1 MFHPEQRVDVV
12 EDAATARDSVIGVQ
26 VAATSVDTDYFAVL
40 GAQLLAGRA
49 FHAADLE
56 SNNRVVIVNRSFV
69 ERVLR
74 GENALGRRLRFIQ
87 FQERSE
93 APAEPTPTY
102 EIVGVVQDLGM
113 NYLGATSGYAGAG
126 LYHPLAGAHPVY
138 MAVKVTGDPA
148 SHATRLQAI
157 ANSVDPSL
165 RLYDLQRLDQLD
177 RGGLVMFAIYLRVAL
192 LLSAVALL
200 LSLAGI
206 YAVMSFTV
214 SRRIREIGIR
224 VALGADPRRIVLTIF
239 RRPLTQVSLG
249 ILAGGGLSAL
259 LAFRVIGSGLTPRN
273 GALLLGYAALMMGVC
288 MLACILPTRRALR
301 VHPTD
306 ALREDG

>member
-1 MFHPEQRVDVV
+1 
-12 EDAATARDSVIGVQ
+12 
-26 VAATSVDTDYFAVL
+26 
-40 GAQLLAGRA
+40 
-49 FHAADLE
+49 
-56 SNNRVVIVNRSFV
+56 
-69 ERVLR
+69 
-74 GENALGRRLRFIQ
+74 
-87 FQERSE
+87 
-93 APAEPTPTY
+93 
-102 EIVGVVQDLGM
+102 
-113 NYLGATSGYAGAG
+113 
-126 LYHPLAGAHPVY
+126 

-214 SRRIREIGIR
+214 SRRMREIGIR